1 MPNFYLPQLLGFN
14 AINKYLAIRLI
25 TMFIMVLL
33 AVFFL
38 FFLIEYIDH
47 LRRASGRSQATPME
61 AIYKMVIY
69 HSINDVSELLPY
81 VVLIA
86 NILCFYRLNI
96 NQEIIIMRA
105 CGYSTRQ
112 LLSVPLWISL
122 VIGLVYLSII
132 NPISAKLNEY
142 YYKLNNQYFGQ
153 QTTTLSLLK
162 DNIWLRE
169 FQDENN
175 QIIIINAK
183 NSQNQAKNLENVDI
197 YIQSE
202 QGSMEQIIHAS
213 SAELVNNSQEPN
225 PKLQNYWLLKN
236 GIIENIG
243 EKIGDT
249 INPFNEYK
257 MPTTIH
263 QDSIN
268 GSILG
273 ADTISVYQLYIYAGH
288 LAGSG
293 FNAAAY
299 YIRFYALLTLP
310 INLVAMQMIGMG
322 FAMKNQLRV
331 RKLSLIFYG
340 ILTGFLVF
348 FSTQIIFAY
357 GQIYKLP
364 NILVGVIPAIIAFV
378 FGLYFLLYHE
388 D

>member
-1 MPNFYLPQLLGFN
+1 MTNIQTHSHLPQIFGFS

-25 TMFIMVLL
+25 TMFFMVLL
-33 AVFFL
+33 GVYFL

-47 LRRASGRSQATPME
+47 LRRASGRLQATPMD

-86 NILCFYRLNI
+86 NILCFYRFNVA
-96 NQEIIIMRA
+96 QEIIIMRA

-112 LLSVPLWISL
+112 LLMVPTCVSL
-122 VIGLVYLSII
+122 AIGLVYLTLV

-142 YYKLNNQYFGQ
+142 YYNLNNQYFGQ

-169 FQDENN
+169 FQDKNDK
-175 QIIIINAK
+175 IIIINAK

-197 YIQSE
+197 YIQNE
-202 QGSMEQIIHAS
+202 QGNMEQLIHAQN
-213 SAELVNNSQEPN
+213 AELINQTGQGDGQ
-225 PKLQNYWLLKN
+225 LQNYWLLKN
-236 GIIENIG
+236 GTIEI
-243 EKIGDT
+243 IGDKIT
-249 INPFNEYK
+249 PFSEYK
-257 MPTTIH
+257 LPTTIH

-273 ADTISVYQLYIYAGH
+273 ADTISVFQLYNYADH

-293 FNAAAY
+293 FNAASY

-310 INLVAMQMIGMG
+310 INLVAMQIIGMG
-322 FAMKNQLRV
+322 FAMKNQLRI
-331 RKLSLIFYG
+331 RKFSLIFYG
-340 ILTGFLVF
+340 ILTGFMVF
-348 FSTQIIFAY
+348 FTTQIIFAY
-357 GQIYKLP
+357 GQISKLP
-364 NILVGVIPAIIAFV
+364 TILVGVIPALIALV